1 MTMDKWRA
9 IQYFNSAV
17 ERGSFAAAARSF
29 DVSTPAVTQL
39 VRELERSLGVSLFYR
54 TPQGLALTADGERY
68 YETSR
73 RIAVDLLA
81 AEQRVGPR
89 GAKPRGTLTIGMR
102 HSAGH
107 NCIMP
112 QIGRFLVRFPD
123 VEIVAKPV
131 AIGTLGRENVDVA
144 VMVGWPPKRD
154 FLVRHLAQTR
164 HVVCASADYWARAG
178 QPRDPDELRHH
189 QCLVFSNDE
198 GVFVDRWTF
207 TRGNEQRSVDVG
219 SRLFSSDRDW
229 LDVVAR
235 AGAGVMRV
243 TDLTALSDLTSGSL
257 VPVLTDWES
266 AASPTIY
273 ALYRR
278 SHRQS
283 RLVRVFLEFLSEVFA
298 ELENERPLAARGV
311 IKRVSPPEWFGHA
324 RGRQSAY
331 AGGRRTVT
339 R

>member
-1 MTMDKWRA
+1 MDKWRA

-29 DVSTPAVTQL
+29 DVSAPAVTQL
-39 VRELERSLGVSLFYR
+39 VRELERSLGVLLLHR
-54 TPQGLALTADGERY
+54 TTHGLALTADGERY

-73 RIAVDLLA
+73 RVAADLLD
-81 AEQRVGPR
+81 AEQRVAPR

-102 HSAGH
+102 HSVGH
-107 NCIMP
+107 NCVMP
-112 QIGRFLVRFPD
+112 KIGRFLVRFPD
-123 VEIVAKPV
+123 VEVVTKPV
-131 AIGTLGRENVDVA
+131 AIDAIGRENVDVA
-144 VMVGWPPKRD
+144 VMVGWPPERD

-164 HVVCASADYWARAG
+164 HVVCASAEYWARAG
-178 QPRDPDELRHH
+178 QPREPDELRHH
-189 QCLVFSNDE
+189 HCLVFSNDE

-207 TRGNEQRSVDVG
+207 TRGSEQRSVDVR
-219 SRLFSSDRDW
+219 SRLFSGDRNW
-229 LDVVAR
+229 LDVAAR

-243 TDLTALSDLTSGSL
+243 TDLTAVSDLTSGAL

-283 RLVRVFLEFLSEVFA
+283 RLVRVLLDFLSEVFA
-298 ELENERPLAARGV
+298 ELENERPLAPGGA
-311 IKRVSPPEWFGHA
+311 IKRVSRPDWFGHV
-324 RGRQSAY
+324 RGRQSTY
-331 AGGRRTVT
+331 ARRRRTVP

>member
-1 MTMDKWRA
+1 MDKWRA
-9 IQYFNSAV
+9 IEYFNRAA

-39 VRELERSLGVSLFYR
+39 VRQLERALGVTLFHR
-54 TPQGLALTADGERY
+54 TTRGLALTADGERY

-73 RIAVDLLA
+73 RVAADLLD
-81 AEQRVGPR
+81 AEQRVAPR

-102 HSAGH
+102 HPVGH
-107 NCIMP
+107 NCVMP
-112 QIGRFLVRFPD
+112 KIGRFLARYPD
-123 VEIVAKPV
+123 VEIVTKPISID
-131 AIGTLGRENVDVA
+131 AISRENVDVA
-144 VMVGWPPKRD
+144 VMVGWPPRRD
-154 FLVRHLAQTR
+154 FLVRHFAQTR
-164 HVVCASADYWARAG
+164 HIVCASPEYWSRAG

-189 QCLVFSNDE
+189 HCLVFSNDE

-207 TRGNEQRSVDVG
+207 TRGSEQRSVDVR
-219 SRLFSSDRDW
+219 SRLFSGDRNW
-229 LDVVAR
+229 LDVAAR
-235 AGAGVMRV
+235 TGAGVTRV
-243 TDLTALSDLTSGSL
+243 TDLTAVSDLTSGLL

-273 ALYRR
+273 ALYPR

-283 RLVRVFLEFLSEVFA
+283 RLVRAFLDFLGEIFA
-298 ELENERPLAARGV
+298 ELENERPLAPRGT
-311 IKRVSPPEWFGHA
+311 IKRVSPPDWFGHV

-331 AGGRRTVT
+331 AGRRRTGT